1 MAMQS
6 AQNPLVQANQA
17 YRAGH
22 SAAAMAGYV
31 AAMQKMPELGQMLA
45 DNITRTRQQYLANR
59 PPDAKLKVVICGWE
73 LAHNCAGRAHTLAE
87 IWREFAQI
95 EIVGSLFPRWGR
107 KVWEP
112 MRETTI
118 PVDTFIVEPG
128 RFIEQA
134 MQLVAAHPA
143 DIVHLSK
150 PRAPNILF
158 GVLYKLIWQARV
170 ILDID
175 DEELAFV
182 HAETPLVLSSYLQQ
196 QLTLPPLDQ
205 LPDSDWTRLA
215 VGLAHEFDAITV
227 SNIALQQRYGG
238 AIIGHARDPHALTP
252 SAALRQASR
261 LAHGIHPEQK
271 VILFAGTPRPHKG
284 LLEVAQAINSLQRSN
299 ILFVIAGS
307 FGSNYHHYKEQLLAV
322 QGVSYLFLEN
332 QALAALPGILAL
344 ADCCVLLQDPDH
356 TGASFQIPAK
366 LSDALAM
373 CIPVIAAATPALA
386 GAIAAGAI
394 IPATPGNMASQ
405 LAATLNQPSP
415 LFTDDGY
422 RYFTEH
428 LSLAANAA
436 RLQQL
441 LGTTVGK
448 PLSPLL
454 RQLLD
459 ALAEKTLT
467 LRVLLAKSVPNY
479 EPQSLPVAPMR
490 QTHSDARAKLAIAVH
505 VYYPELWP
513 EIAQRLKAIQHPFVL
528 DITTPPN
535 QAAHVETVVKQDFPA
550 ARIHVTPNQGMD
562 ILPFLSLVP
571 HWQKEGI
578 LAVCK
583 LHTKRGDGGP
593 IATHWRKHLLDTLVG
608 HPDTPSQIAQAFTWH
623 PQLSLV
629 GPAIFYL
636 SGQRLVYEN
645 KATLAQIQ
653 LALGQGPLPQED
665 WGFFAGT
672 MFWARPAA
680 LAPLANLVASSAAS
694 HSTAAFSGEYAKDG
708 RDEHALERA
717 FGLIPHQ
724 HGAQIGLLHPPA
736 SPIEAPELQ
745 IAKTLAP
752 ATRQHINPSNASQA
766 ARQTYSLVDWE
777 VVHNKSRQAG
787 LVSIIIPI
795 FNQADLT
802 DACVASLYR
811 HTAIGDFEL
820 ILVDNGSAEPT
831 QALLQNLASQHP
843 NVCLVRN
850 AENLNFAHGC
860 NIGFAASQGD
870 IIIFLNND
878 TTVTPHWMPP
888 LVKALQLPGVA
899 AVQPKLLYPDGTVQC
914 IGVVFSVKSTLG
926 YPIYAGKPPE
936 NPWANHSRSFQAVT
950 GACMVM
956 RAQDF
961 STQKGFDPIYVNGQE
976 DIDLCLR
983 LNSSYKSHAGW
994 VAADSIVIHHESKT
1008 SNRFH
1013 HIAHNRRTFMQR
1025 WQNKVR
1031 RDDLDYYAA
1040 DGFSVIAY
1048 QSDSPN
1054 TLPAALQIYRPQLT
1068 TKIDN
1073 HCPARADFHFSA
1085 IVN

>member
-1 MAMQS
+1 
-6 AQNPLVQANQA
+6 
-17 YRAGH
+17 
-22 SAAAMAGYV
+22 MAGYV
-31 AAMQKMPELGQMLA
+31 AAMQKMPELSQTLVA
-45 DNITRTRQQYLANR
+45 NITRTRQQYLATR
-59 PPDAKLKVVICGWE
+59 PPVARPKVVICGWE
-73 LAHNCAGRAHTLAE
+73 LAHNAAGRAHTLSE
-87 IWREFAQI
+87 IYREFAQV

-112 MRETTI
+112 MRETKTS
-118 PVDTFIVEPG
+118 VDTFIAEPG

-158 GVLYKLIWQARV
+158 GILYKLIWQARV

-182 HAETPLVLSSYLQQ
+182 HAETPFVLESYLQQ

-205 LPDSDWTRLA
+205 LPDSDWTRIA
-215 VGLAHEFDAITV
+215 VGLVHEFDAITV
-227 SNIALQQRYGG
+227 SNIALQRRYGG
-238 AIIGHARDPHALTP
+238 DIIAHARDPHALTP
-252 SAALRQASR
+252 SAALSQSSR
-261 LAHGIHPEQK
+261 LVHGIHPEQK

-284 LLEVAQAINSLQRSN
+284 LLEVAQAIQSLQRSDV
-299 ILFVIAGS
+299 LFVIAGS
-307 FGSNYHHYKEQLLAV
+307 FGLSSQFYKEQLLAV
-322 QGVSYLFLEN
+322 RGVSYLFLED
-332 QALAALPGILAL
+332 QPLAALPGILAL
-344 ADCCVLLQDPDH
+344 ADCCVLLQEPGH
-356 TGASFQIPAK
+356 PCASFQMPAK

-373 CIPVIAAATPALA
+373 CIPVIATATPALVD
-386 GAIAAGAI
+386 AIAAGAI
-394 IPATPGNMASQ
+394 IPATPDNIASQ

-415 LFTDDGY
+415 LKTDDGY

-428 LSLAANAA
+428 LSLAVNAG

-441 LGTTVGK
+441 LGTTIST

-459 ALAEKTLT
+459 AFTEQTLT
-467 LRVLLAKSVPNY
+467 LRLLHASSVHKY
-479 EPQSLPVAPMR
+479 EPQSLPVTSMR
-490 QTHSDARAKLAIAVH
+490 QTKGDATGKLAIAVH
-505 VYYPELWP
+505 VFYPELWP
-513 EIAQRLKAIQHPFVL
+513 EIAQRLKVIRHSFVL
-528 DITTPPN
+528 DITTPPT

-550 ARIHVTPNQGMD
+550 ARIHVTPNHGMD
-562 ILPFLSLVP
+562 IMPFLSLVP

-593 IATHWRKHLLDTLVG
+593 IATHWYKYLVDTLVG
-608 HPDTPSQIAQAFTWH
+608 HPDTPSQIAHAFTKH
-623 PQLSLV
+623 QHLRLV

-645 KATLAQIQ
+645 EANLAQIQ

-694 HSTAAFSGEYAKDG
+694 HPAAIFTEYAKDG
-708 RDEHALERA
+708 RYEHALERA

-724 HGAQIGLLHPPA
+724 QDAQIGLLHPPA
-736 SPIEAPELQ
+736 SPNEAPELQ
-745 IAKTLAP
+745 IAEALAP
-752 ATRQHINPSNASQA
+752 AMRQLINPSHVSQA
-766 ARQTYSLVDWE
+766 VRQTFSLVDWA
-777 VVHNKSRQAG
+777 VVHNKSRRAG

-802 DACVASLYR
+802 DACVASLYK
-811 HTAIGDFEL
+811 HTATGNFEL

-831 QALLQNLASQHP
+831 QALLQNLAKQHP
-843 NVCLVRN
+843 NICLVRN

-860 NIGFAASQGD
+860 NLGFAASQGD
-870 IIIFLNND
+870 IVIFLNND

-888 LVKALQLPGVA
+888 LVKALQQPSVA
-899 AVQPKLLYPDGTVQC
+899 AVQPKLLYPDGTIQC
-914 IGVVFSVKSTLG
+914 IGVVFSVKSPLG
-926 YPIYAGKPPE
+926 YHIYAGKPPE
-936 NPWANHSRSFQAVT
+936 NPWANQSRRFQAVT
-950 GACMVM
+950 GACMAM

-961 STQKGFDPIYVNGQE
+961 STHQGFDPIYVNGQE

-983 LNSSYKSHAGW
+983 LNSRYKSPAGW
-994 VAADSIVIHHESKT
+994 VAAESIVIHHESKT
-1008 SNRFH
+1008 PNRFQH
-1013 HIAHNRRTFMQR
+1013 VARNRRNFLRR
-1025 WQNKVR
+1025 WAGRVKADDQN
-1031 RDDLDYYAA
+1031 YYATDDFCVSHYQA
-1040 DGFSVIAY
+1040 DA
-1048 QSDSPN
+1048 PR
-1054 TLPAALQIYRPQLT
+1054 TLPPDLQIYRAAIAPTTLKSTPANPTLLNHPPQ
-1068 TKIDN
+1068 
-1073 HCPARADFHFSA
+1073 
-1085 IVN
+1085 